1 MGETVHR
8 TLVLLGLAQED
19 EDEPVEE
26 TQLEALERQVAEN
39 TAEIEALRTELER
52 LREHG

>member
-8 TLVLLGLAQED
+8 TLVLLGLA

-26 TQLEALERQVAEN
+26 TQLEALERQVAEHA
-39 TAEIEALRTELER
+39 AEIEALRRELEQ
-52 LREHG
+52 LRRRG